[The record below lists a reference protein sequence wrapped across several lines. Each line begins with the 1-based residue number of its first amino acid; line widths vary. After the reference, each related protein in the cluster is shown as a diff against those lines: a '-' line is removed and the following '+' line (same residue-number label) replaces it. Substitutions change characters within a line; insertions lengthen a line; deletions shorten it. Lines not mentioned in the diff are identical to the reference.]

1 MPHSCSVAL
10 QLLRPGQVHTLK
22 VYDESS
28 ERKTAANLLKLML
41 EVKKIAEE
49 EWGVIV
55 VAFTTDA
62 SGESRSARKQLV
74 ALFHHLIGPD
84 CYGHQ
89 VGSDMTCVA

>member
-1 MPHSCSVAL
+1 
-10 QLLRPGQVHTLK
+10 
-22 VYDESS
+22 
-28 ERKTAANLLKLML
+28 ML
-41 EVKKIAEE
+41 EVKKMAEE

-74 ALFHHLIGPD
+74 ALFHHLICPD

-89 VGSDMTCVA
+89 VKSILICLA